1 MFMSY
6 LLYVRLGCHLCAEA
20 AALLAAANVPVQRVN
35 IDRDPALR
43 AQYGTLV
50 PVLYDPVLDRELIF
64 PFDAE
69 EVARFCANVP
79 GYRGSKA
86 E

>member
-1 MFMSY
+1 MSY

-43 AQYGTLV
+43 AQYDTLV

-69 EVARFCANVP
+69 EVARFCVNVP